1 MKESSLS
8 ILLCKILDF
17 YSKIMNIDLC
27 QKEIIRQ
34 KKIKKQGLP
43 ERKALLRQRLAI
55 MRFTILSPAT

>member
-1 MKESSLS
+1 
-8 ILLCKILDF
+8 
-17 YSKIMNIDLC
+17 MNIDLC